1 MIQITR
7 ARFKNFRL
15 LRDVELE
22 FSCDPDHPLTVIR
35 AENGSG
41 KTTILTGMTWALFG
55 DEALPG
61 RRSTYRLHPIDWSP
75 ADDGKTVDI
84 SVEVSFSMVDEDLG
98 IQTRYELI
106 RSTQEILDL
115 TGGFQAQKTEL
126 IVLRKS
132 SKGDEPI
139 SNPNAFVGNKILPQS
154 LKDVF
159 FIDGDRALAFIEAT
173 DERSVKR
180 ERVERAVRS
189 LLGLDILES
198 AELHVNVSCREAVK
212 QVAREA
218 QGTFLATLT
227 ERENAIVGE
236 LTTLKDQKAEL
247 TNQKVAT
254 DGRRRKADEALKE
267 ALATGAGDRKKL
279 ELDLTNAETRL
290 SAERLNDKQLIQ
302 AHRSLMHRPHLLYA
316 ISGGTLQKAG
326 QLLADLENR
335 KVIPNT
341 LPEVV
346 QDRLNRGT
354 CICGEDVQPGTR
366 GHTVLSNLLAESQ
379 HLDESHDILLHLS
392 NALRRAALD
401 YDNPERQ
408 WSRVAKESFRQ
419 IGHSRRNQEEA
430 EKQIADIRARVRQIP
445 DRNLNE
451 LEKMLAGEDRE
462 YERLSTEIARI
473 TERISRKEDDLKEV
487 RQNRLE
493 AQKKETKY
501 ARSLAEE
508 TAAKDLRSVIRNTIT
523 TLEGETLGEVSREM
537 NDIFLHMIVAASEE
551 SGVIQ
556 QAELTQEHD
565 ILVHGPRGKLLD
577 PDRDLSGAQRRA
589 LTLAFILS
597 LVKVSGVSAPNFID
611 TPLGM
616 TSGPVRRAILEYTA
630 SRSAQP
636 VLFLTGSEIL
646 EVEDI
651 LDRFVGK
658 SFTLTNT
665 DHYPS
670 RVKNAPTSQHR
681 ETLVCSCDHRSQ
693 CHTCERAGG
702 L

>member
-7 ARFKNFRL
+7 AKFKNFRL
-15 LRDVELE
+15 LRNVELE
-22 FSCDPDHPLTVIR
+22 FSCDSDHPLTVIR

-55 DEALPG
+55 DEALPTK
-61 RRSTYRLHPIDWSP
+61 RSMYRLHPIDWSS
-75 ADDGKTVDI
+75 AEDGKTVDI

-98 IQTRYELI
+98 IQRYELI
-106 RSTQEILDL
+106 RSTQESLDSM
-115 TGGFQAQKTEL
+115 GGFQAQKTEL
-126 IVLRKS
+126 IVLHKS
-132 SKGDEPI
+132 SKGDEAI
-139 SNPNAFVGNKILPQS
+139 SNPNAFVGHKILPQS
-154 LKDVF
+154 LKDIF

-198 AELHVNVSCREAVK
+198 AESHVNVSRREAVK
-212 QVAREA
+212 QVTRQA

-227 ERENAIVGE
+227 EQENVIVGVIATLKEQKIE
-236 LTTLKDQKAEL
+236 LTD
-247 TNQKVAT
+247 QKVAT
-254 DGRRRKADEALKE
+254 EGRRRKADEALKE

-279 ELDLTNAETRL
+279 ESDMTDAEMRL
-290 SAERLNDKQLIQ
+290 SAERLNDKQLVQ
-302 AHRSLMHRPHLLYA
+302 EHRSLMHRPHLLYA
-316 ISGGTLQKAG
+316 ISGGALQKAT
-326 QLLADLENR
+326 QILSDLENR
-335 KVIPNT
+335 KIIPNT
-341 LPEVV
+341 LPEIV

-354 CICGEDVQPGTR
+354 CICGEDVQPGTK
-366 GHTVLSNLLAESQ
+366 GYEVLSNLLAESQ

-408 WSRVAKESFRQ
+408 WSRVAKESIRQ
-419 IGHSRRNQEEA
+419 LGHSRKIQEEA
-430 EKQIADIRARVRQIP
+430 EKQIADIRARIRQIP
-445 DRNLNE
+445 DKNLNE
-451 LEKMLAGEDRE
+451 LEKMLAVEDRE
-462 YERLSTEIARI
+462 YQRLSTEIAYL
-473 TERISRKEDDLKEV
+473 TERISRKEGDLKEV
-487 RQNRLE
+487 RQSRLE

-508 TAAKDLRSVIRNTIT
+508 TAAQDLLSVLKKTIA

-551 SGVIQ
+551 SSVIQ

-565 ILVHGPRGKLLD
+565 ILVHGPNGKWLD

-589 LTLAFILS
+589 LTLAFILA

-630 SRSAQP
+630 SKSAQP

-651 LDRFVGK
+651 LDQFVGK

-670 RVKNAPTSQHR
+670 RVKNAPTSQYK
-681 ETLVCSCDHRSQ
+681 ETLICRCDHRSS
-693 CHTCERAGG
+693 CHICERVGG
-702 L
+702 F